1 MAVIAPKTQP
11 DGLVHFGGG
20 QDSGRSPQLLR
31 PDQAAE
37 LYNSTVRGGKWRPR
51 PGYDLVELTFPTVEM
66 ETWFKTKKNQG
77 VKEHISRNG
86 KTLQVW
92 SVGGR
97 FFTVDVDNHG
107 MVQEITPILSTT
119 TSIAFTVPVVG
130 ASVAITVTD
139 SDRIRAGYP
148 VNIGGHIYNVISI
161 SGSTLTAENVDDTPT
176 NVIAAA
182 TVVTFLDVNSQDIG
196 IVYMIQAEDFLIAQ
210 DGLSK
215 AFIFDGGS
223 SRRSMTEVGE
233 IPTGT
238 VMAYGIGR
246 IWLAIPGRGFVAG
259 DIVYGPSGTPAYD
272 KRDAILKF
280 TENTF
285 LAGGGAFA
293 APGDITAMAFIS
305 SLDTSTGQG
314 PLMVF
319 TDGAVLSVNA
329 PTNREAWAV
338 ITNPIQTVSLIAN
351 GATSFYGTI
360 PTVNGDIFYR
370 SLDGMRSFFLARRE
384 RGTFGNTPIS
394 RELLNLLNTDSPEL
408 LKYHSAIM
416 FENRLLFTG
425 RSRPDRYGASWQG
438 IGALDFDN
446 MSSMLEKSPPV
457 YDGTW
462 TGVDPVWLFTC
473 KYGRVQR
480 AFIAAINSDGE
491 NELWEISKNHQF
503 DNGSGRIKWT
513 MVSRA
518 FSFKSPLEMVRLEN
532 LEMFQDTVMGRAET
546 TVRFRPDEYPCWS
559 DWKEQS
565 ICYNWRKCTPFENC
579 ELPIPFQGGYKTRLP
594 FGQPP
599 DTDDTADGKPMRL
612 GYVHQLEIVN
622 EGYFEVRMLRLVA
635 VVPDEEV
642 YPPVDQPEPCK
653 EINCCL
659 PDYYAWRSSDAT
671 DAAGESGS

>member
-1 MAVIAPKTQP
+1 MAVIADKMQP
-11 DGLVHFGGG
+11 DGMVHFGGG
-20 QDSGRSPQLLR
+20 QDSGRRPHLLR

-37 LYNSTVRGGKWRPR
+37 LYNSTVRGGRWGPR
-51 PGYDLVELTFPTVEM
+51 PGIDQRTLTFPTDEI
-66 ETWFKTKKNQG
+66 ESWFKTKKNQG
-77 VKEHISRNG
+77 VKTHISRNG

-97 FFTVDVDNHG
+97 FFTVDAENSYTVA
-107 MVQEITPILSTT
+107 EITPTGTT
-119 TSIAFTVPVVG
+119 ATSANFTVPAVG
-130 ASVAITVTD
+130 STVAVTVAD
-139 SDRIRAGYP
+139 ADLIRVGYP
-148 VNIGGHIYNVISI
+148 ISINGKIYNVTAK
-161 SGSTLTAENVDDTPT
+161 SGSTLTAENVDDTPAA
-176 NVIAAA
+176 VITAGA
-182 TVVTFLDVNSQDIG
+182 VVIFLDVNSQNVG

-223 SRRSMTEVGE
+223 SRRAMTEKGE

-246 IWLAIPGRGFVAG
+246 IWVAIPGRGFVAG
-259 DIVYGPSGTPAYD
+259 DIVYGPTGTPAYD
-272 KRDAILKF
+272 KRDSILKF

-285 LAGGGAFA
+285 LAGGGAFI
-293 APGDITAMAFIS
+293 APGEINAMAFIS

-314 PLMVF
+314 PLMIF
-319 TDGAVLSVNA
+319 TDEAVLSVNA
-329 PTNREAWAV
+329 PINREAWAAV
-338 ITNPIQTVSLIAN
+338 QNPIVTTSLIAN
-351 GATSFYGTI
+351 GAMSFYGTI

-370 SLDGMRSFFLARRE
+370 ALDGMRSFFLARRE

-394 RELLNLLNTDSPEL
+394 GEIDNLLVTDGPEL
-408 LKYHSAIM
+408 LRFHSAIM
-416 FENRLLFTG
+416 FDNRLLFVG

-446 MSSMLEKSPPV
+446 FNSMLEKSPPV

-462 TGVDPVWLFTC
+462 TGVDPVWLFTG
-473 KYGRVQR
+473 KYGRTQR

-518 FSFKSPLEMVRLEN
+518 FTFKSPLEMVRLEN
-532 LEMFQDTVMGRAET
+532 LEMFPDTVMGNASC
-546 TVRFRPDEYPCWS
+546 TVRFRPDEYPCWA
-559 DWKEQS
+559 DWKSQS
-565 ICYNWRKCTPFENC
+565 VCYDWRQCTPFENC
-579 ELPIPFQGGYKTRLP
+579 EMPIPFQGGYKTRLP

-599 DTDDTADGKPMRL
+599 DTDETNDGKPMRL
-612 GYVHQLEIVN
+612 GYSHQLEIVN
-622 EGYFEVRMLRLVA
+622 EGYFQVKMMRLVA

-642 YPPVDQPEPCK
+642 FPTVDQSATCK
-653 EINCCL
+653 AINCCL
-659 PDYYAWRSSDAT
+659 PDYYSWRSSDAT
-671 DAAGESGS
+671 PSDSAEG